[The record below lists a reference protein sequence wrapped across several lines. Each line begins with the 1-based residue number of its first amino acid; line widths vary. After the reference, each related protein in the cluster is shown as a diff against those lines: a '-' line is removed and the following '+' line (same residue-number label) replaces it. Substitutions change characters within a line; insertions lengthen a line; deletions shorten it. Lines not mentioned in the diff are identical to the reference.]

1 MHLPVTAVNCP
12 DSLPSV
18 TPAITAVA
26 PAHTILKLYA
36 WSTFETKG
44 VRESPLPTPVF
55 FFFSGPTAGLQSSLL
70 LQVYVSALIFGLTM
84 VGIADRKTVGI
95 FGSL

>member
-36 WSTFETKG
+36 WSSFETKG

-55 FFFSGPTAGLQSSLL
+55 FFSGPTAGLQSSLL
-70 LQVYVSALIFGLTM
+70 LQLYVSALIFALTM
-84 VGIADRKTVGI
+84 VGIADRKTAGI